1 MSKFNTFAPSLHMPF
16 LKKLFCHKRLLKFP
30 FYHSLF
36 LPLAEIYRSFTLEIT
51 PQLLIHTNAVLRA
64 MNPCQRPL
72 GKDWCFQNP
81 KFQGGPLQ
89 NCETNPNLTLSSS
102 FILWPCAA
110 DPMNRTLSS
119 LCILSNWTFSGS
131 VDLYNE
137 ISTPICVH
145 NAPMPARNGCNIDA
159 FQCRSHH
166 SQSRVQ

>member
-1 MSKFNTFAPSLHMPF
+1 MSKFNI
-16 LKKLFCHKRLLKFP
+16 
-30 FYHSLF
+30 F
-36 LPLAEIYRSFTLEIT
+36 LPLLRKRFLEKAHIASFLPLFLSPFLLSFTGASHWKSLPNYLFIQVCAT
-51 PQLLIHTNAVLRA
+51 
-64 MNPCQRPL
+64 NPCQGSL
-72 GKDWCFQNP
+72 GKDWCFQSPN
-81 KFQGGPLQ
+81 FQGGPLQ
-89 NCETNPNLTLSSS
+89 NRETNLNLTLSSS
-102 FILWPCAA
+102 FILWPCTA

-119 LCILSNWTFSGS
+119 LCRLNNWTFSGS

>member
-1 MSKFNTFAPSLHMPF
+1 MSKFNIFVPSFHKYFP
-16 LKKLFCHKRLLKFP
+16 KKDSYYFHSIIFP
-30 FYHSLF
+30 FSVL
-36 LPLAEIYRSFTLEIT
+36 LRFTLEIA
-51 PQLLIHTNAVLRA
+51 PQLLIHTNAILCA
-64 MNPCQRPL
+64 TNSCQGSL
-72 GKDWCFQNP
+72 GKDWWFQSP

-89 NCETNPNLTLSSS
+89 NRETNLNLTLSSS
-102 FILWPCAA
+102 FILQPCTGVS
-110 DPMNRTLSS
+110 MNRTLSS
-119 LCILSNWTFSGS
+119 PCSLNNWTFSGS